1 MRTVPGGFPF
11 KAEMAEGLRRCQRL
25 KRGIGSEPLHSPIA
39 PKTLLLGG
47 HSTRRQLPL
56 QATCGWFWWYLLPP
70 KGAPL
75 RKGVCGLL
83 NLSRGFR
90 SLYPPG

>member
-39 PKTLLLGG
+39 PKTLSRSGG
-47 HSTRRQLPL
+47 MII
-56 QATCGWFWWYLLPP
+56 F
-70 KGAPL
+70 
-75 RKGVCGLL
+75 
-83 NLSRGFR
+83 
-90 SLYPPG
+90 